1 MDKVRTFEYSDIKYD
16 LIPFLLLNNKYDI
29 ENYYGSSRGYQVK
42 FDNHTT
48 KPAIYNIESDQNEI
62 GLSDLDDDFNISK
75 VEYIELQ
82 IKLN

>member
-1 MDKVRTFEYSDIKYD
+1 MVIKLN
-16 LIPFLLLNNKYDI
+16 LITILP
-29 ENYYGSSRGYQVK
+29 
-42 FDNHTT
+42 
-48 KPAIYNIESDQNEI
+48 PAIYNIESDQNEI